1 MLSNEVIPTTTR
13 LFFNWRKWVFIF
25 KVDLGV
31 RWMIKISLSTFLNI
45 FKRQNRHQGHKI
57 MIVLTKLTNFE
68 IEASGKNT
76 DIKIIYQ
83 FGEMKITSFVVPAK
97 YISQGHTIHYASHW
111 RLPSFQSWTEPL
123 QGNEQLLEGLSK
135 QPCAG
140 HNLFLEKFL
149 VWSSK
154 SNRSVFVNL
163 VLPWNHPDNRY
174 LIFLFN
180 SYHCSIVL
188 PW

>member
-1 MLSNEVIPTTTR
+1 MNDKNLS
-13 LFFNWRKWVFIF
+13 FY
-25 KVDLGV
+25 
-31 RWMIKISLSTFLNI
+31 ISKYFQAAKPSS
-45 FKRQNRHQGHKI
+45 RPQNNDCPYQA
-57 MIVLTKLTNFE
+57 FE

-135 QPCAG
+135 QPRAG

>member
-97 YISQGHTIHYASHW
+97 YISQGHTIHYSSHW
-111 RLPSFQSWTEPL
+111 RLPSFQSWTETGKWAVTWRTF
-123 QGNEQLLEGLSK
+123 QAAA
-135 QPCAG
+135 C
-140 HNLFLEKFL
+140 
-149 VWSSK
+149 
-154 SNRSVFVNL
+154 RT
-163 VLPWNHPDNRY
+163 
-174 LIFLFN
+174 
-180 SYHCSIVL
+180 
-188 PW
+188 